1 MRVSSYRADH
11 KFFLTESLCQGR
23 IRRKSTVTV
32 WNAERGK
39 IASVE
44 GQRIPGKQEEYMSRA
59 MKCTRFLIV
68 LALATGNL
76 GYGQT
81 IVSSIVG
88 QVSDASGAVVPSAQ
102 VTVTNEGTRI
112 SVQAITDAGGTYSI
126 PNLYAGVYTVEAK
139 CQGFEGVQFTGIQV
153 LAGQSVR
160 QDFVLKAGSVLQQ
173 ITVRGAAPL
182 VHTDSINVAG
192 ELTTRQLDSLPV
204 ALQSIDTL
212 LALVPGAQTAGSVSN
227 PESGGGQYWGG
238 TNFAVN
244 GIAAN
249 DVNNGRG
256 AVAFGT
262 GMVALPAL
270 SSMQEFKVD
279 VSNMSAEYRMQVGV
293 NMVTKQGT
301 NKFHGAAYE
310 YNQNAKLEANLLTL
324 NAAGIAKP
332 AYNRNQFGGNVG
344 GPIYKNKAFFF
355 FNFSGFRQRQY
366 TTVQLDLPTA
376 AMRTG
381 NFGALCASY
390 GVNGVCT
397 AVAPLPATQLYNP
410 LTGAAFSG
418 NVIPTG
424 MITSQSQTMDAYLPN
439 LTVANATGIP
449 NSAPNYV
456 GLVSAARDFDD
467 YEARVDWQVT
477 AKDTLTGFA
486 THNVGF
492 PWFQPQ
498 GSPPTYGGGA
508 NFGYKT
514 IIYQLAEAHTF
525 GTNTI
530 NDLRVG
536 WFNFPQI
543 RTGQNANIDPTSL
556 FPQQPESAQ
565 RGLPK
570 MTIQGYSTPAYGT
583 IGDYGQGLY
592 SYAPDVEILENFTHV
607 RGRHTLKAGVDLSS
621 YQYMNYFPIAPL
633 PSFIFSG
640 VWTGNSG
647 NPGAPAGKSIG
658 NAFADYLLGDAI
670 SSGSGFPGHDSKF
683 YAKDWELYFQDTWQA
698 SSKLTVYYGIRYMNQ
713 MPWTMRD
720 NLRSSYNRTLNK
732 LVLPENS
739 ATPTLPPFGANANVF
754 NYFLPYLTTTKAVG
768 LPLNYMKD
776 DGNNWGPRIGFAF
789 RPFANGKT
797 VFRGGYGVY
806 YAFIPVPM
814 GASLDSY
821 NIPWSGAAASYVQ
834 TAVFATGLPARP
846 TSQYLPDIT
855 FSNPFPSAVGGASA
869 VPAHP
874 ALTID
879 QRNLVLPVEQEW
891 NLTLER
897 QLGVNNMVRA
907 SYVGS
912 QTHHSDW
919 YYEDINVP
927 TTQTPNATLQNQR
940 ILQPWANMYT
950 VNSGGKQNFDQLQLE
965 YIRHFASGLSAQV
978 EYQWTQALTNN
989 AYPVGGPQIPAE
1001 PDLDY
1006 TNNSETVRHRL
1017 IFNYV
1022 YDLPIGRGKHWLTN
1036 APKVVDGALG
1046 GWQVA
1051 GITTYQTGFPM
1062 TVNFQVPSKAPYSG
1076 SWWGGRADRVASNLY
1091 AKQSGHNVISGVQW
1105 INPAAFAPP
1114 QPWQW
1119 GNSPPYVAF
1128 GPGLSNW
1135 DMSAQKNFRIPVRGL
1150 EAPRL
1155 QFRADFLDAP
1165 NHFALTNGVA
1175 TPATIGDTRDGG
1187 AAVPSAGKIFSGTG
1201 NRIVQVGLRL
1211 DF

>member
-1 MRVSSYRADH
+1 MGSAT
-11 KFFLTESLCQGR
+11 K
-23 IRRKSTVTV
+23 TVCLL
-32 WNAERGK
+32 
-39 IASVE
+39 
-44 GQRIPGKQEEYMSRA
+44 M
-59 MKCTRFLIV
+59 V
-68 LALATGNL
+68 LGLAAG
-76 GYGQT
+76 GARGQT

-88 QVSDASGAVVPSAQ
+88 QVTDSSGAVVPNAQ
-102 VTVTNEGTRI
+102 VTVTNEGTQN
-112 SVQAITDAGGTYSI
+112 SSQATTNRGGSYSI
-126 PNLYAGVYTVEAK
+126 PNLYAGVYSVEAR
-139 CQGFEGVQFTGIQV
+139 CQGFEVVRFTGIQV

-160 QDFVLKAGSVLQQ
+160 QDVVLKAGSVTQSV
-173 ITVRGAAPL
+173 TVKGEAPL
-182 VHTDSINVAG
+182 VHTDSINIAG
-192 ELTTRQLDSLPV
+192 EVSNRQMDALPV

-212 LALVPGAQTAGSVSN
+212 LSLVPGAQTAGSVSN
-227 PESGGGQYWGG
+227 PQTGGGTYWGG
-238 TNFAVN
+238 TNFTVN
-244 GIAAN
+244 GVAAN

-279 VSNMSAEYRMQVGV
+279 VSNMNAEYRMEVGV
-293 NMVTKQGT
+293 SMVTKSGT
-301 NKFHGAAYE
+301 NKFHGSAYE

-324 NAAGIAKP
+324 NASHIAKP
-332 AYNRNQFGGNVG
+332 PYNRNQFGANVG
-344 GPIYKNKAFFF
+344 GPIWKNKAFFF

-366 TTVQLDLPTA
+366 STVQLDFPSA
-376 AMRTG
+376 AMTGG
-381 NFGALCASY
+381 NFGALCTTFGA
-390 GVNGVCT
+390 NGICSSG
-397 AVAPLPATQLYNP
+397 TQLYNP
-410 LTGAAFSG
+410 LTGAAFPS

-424 MITSQSQTMDAYLPN
+424 MIASQAKTLAAYLPN
-439 LTVANATGIP
+439 LTVANSAGLP
-449 NSAPNYV
+449 NGAPNYV

-467 YEARVDWQVT
+467 YEVRLDWQVT

-486 THNVGF
+486 SHNVGF

-498 GSPPTYGGGA
+498 GSPSTYGGGS

-514 IIYQLAEAHTF
+514 IIYQAAETHTF
-525 GTNTI
+525 SPNTI

-543 RTGQNANIDPTSL
+543 RNGQNSNIDPTAL
-556 FPQQPESAQ
+556 FPQQAESAQ

-570 MTIQGYSTPAYGT
+570 MFITGYSQPAYGT

-592 SYAPDVEILENFTHV
+592 SYQPDVEILENLTHV
-607 RGRHTLKAGVDLSS
+607 HGRHTLKAGADLSA
-621 YQYMNYFPIAPL
+621 YQFMNYFPIAPL
-633 PSFIFSG
+633 PTFNFSG

-658 NAFADYLLGDAI
+658 NAYADFLLGDAI
-670 SSGSGFPGHDSKF
+670 SSGTGFPGHDSKF

-698 SSKLTVYYGIRYMNQ
+698 THKLTVYFGIRYMNQ
-713 MPWTMRD
+713 TPWTMRD
-720 NLRSSYNRTLNK
+720 NLRSYYDRTTNQLA
-732 LVLPENS
+732 LPENS
-739 ATPTLPPFGANANVF
+739 STPTLPPFGANPAVY
-754 NYFLPYLTTTKAVG
+754 NYFLPYLTTTKALG
-768 LPLNYMKD
+768 LPLNYMQD
-776 DGNNWGPRIGFAF
+776 DANNWGPRIGFAY

-834 TAVFATGLPARP
+834 TSVFATGLPGNP

-855 FSNPFPSAVGGASA
+855 FANPFPSAVGGAA
-869 VPAHP
+869 AIPAHP

-879 QRNLVLPVEQEW
+879 QRTLVLPVEQAW

-897 QLGVNNMVRA
+897 QLGTDNMVRV

-919 YYEDINVP
+919 YYQDINVP

-940 ILQPWANMYT
+940 ILQPWSNMYT
-950 VNSGGKQNFDQLQLE
+950 TNSGGKQNFDQLQLE
-965 YIRHFASGLSAQV
+965 YIRHLASGLSAQV

-989 AYPVGGPQIPAE
+989 AYPVGGPQIPAD
-1001 PDLDY
+1001 PKLDY
-1006 TNNSETVRHRL
+1006 TYNSEDVRHRL
-1017 IFNYV
+1017 VFNYV
-1022 YDLPIGRGKHWLTN
+1022 YSLPVGRGQHWLGN
-1036 APKVVDGALG
+1036 APRVVDGILG

-1051 GITTYQTGFPM
+1051 GITTYQTGFPLS
-1062 TVNFQVPSKAPYSG
+1062 VNFQVPSKAPYSG

-1091 AKQSGHNVISGVQW
+1091 AKQSGHNVIGGVQW

-1119 GNSPPYVAF
+1119 GNSPPFVAF

-1135 DMSAQKNFRIPVRGL
+1135 DMSAQKNFLIPIRGL
-1150 EAPRL
+1150 EPPRL

-1165 NHFALTNGVA
+1165 NHFALTYGPNTA
-1175 TPATIGDTRDGG
+1175 ATIADTRDGG
-1187 AAVPSAGKIFSGTG
+1187 PAVPTSGKIFSGTG
-1201 NRIVQVGLRL
+1201 NRIIQLGLRL
-1211 DF
+1211 EF